1 MKDLILNEIIKNGIF
16 ITNQL
21 LDEDEKNSLKKD
33 FLNKKNKELFKI
45 DKEEQIKK
53 ISETLFNFLQQDS
66 IKDFLRDYFGSETKC
81 TNVLF
86 SRAVPEMKIDD
97 SEQIKKGNVFGF
109 HNDDS
114 GKQIK
119 INILLNDL
127 DEKSNGLEYAATS
140 HKISK
145 LDKFLIS
152 VLKNFGLYK
161 NWDKHLIN
169 YQKNKIQ
176 GKKVN
181 FMSEKEIK
189 KKFKI
194 IKVHGKSGLI
204 YIFDTNGFHRQGS
217 VETENLTNYK
227 RELITLYFNKK

>member
-1 MKDLILNEIIKNGIF
+1 MKDQILNEIIKNGIF

-21 LDEDEKNSLKKD
+21 LNEVEKDSLKKD

-45 DKEEQIKK
+45 NDDEDIKK
-53 ISETLFNFLQQDS
+53 ISETLFNFIQQDT
-66 IKDFLRDYFGSETKC
+66 IQNFLREYFANEIKC
-81 TNVLF
+81 TNILF
-86 SRAVPEMKIDD
+86 SRTTPEMKEDD
-97 SEQIKKGNVFGF
+97 SKQIEKGSVFGF
-109 HNDDS
+109 HNIS

-127 DEKSNGLEYAATS
+127 DEKSNGLEYAASS
-140 HKISK
+140 HKINR
-145 LDKFLIS
+145 LDKFLLS
-152 VLKNFGLYK
+152 FLRTFGLYK

-169 YQKNKIQ
+169 YQKNRIQ

-217 VETENLTNYK
+217 VESEILTNNK

>member
-1 MKDLILNEIIKNGIF
+1 MKDLILDEIIKNGIF

-21 LDEDEKNSLKKD
+21 LNEAEKHSLKKD
-33 FLNKKNKELFKI
+33 FSYNKNKELFKI
-45 DKEEQIKK
+45 NEEEDIKK
-53 ISETLFNFLQQDS
+53 ISETLFNFLQQDF
-66 IKDFLRDYFGSETKC
+66 IKNFLREYFGNETKC
-81 TNVLF
+81 TNILF
-86 SRAVPEMKIDD
+86 SRTTPEMKVDD
-97 SEQIKKGNVFGF
+97 SKQIEEGNVFGF

-119 INILLNDL
+119 INIFLNDL
-127 DEKSNGLEYAATS
+127 DEKSNGLEYAVSS
-140 HKISK
+140 HKIRK

-152 VLKNFGLYK
+152 FLRIFGLYK
-161 NWDKHLIN
+161 NWNKHLIN

-181 FMSEKEIK
+181 FMSEKEVK

-217 VETENLTNYK
+217 VDSENLTNFK

>member
-1 MKDLILNEIIKNGIF
+1 MKDQILNEIIKNGIF

-21 LDEDEKNSLKKD
+21 LNEAEKDSLKKD

-45 DKEEQIKK
+45 DKEEDIKK
-53 ISETLFNFLQQDS
+53 ISETLFRLIQQDS
-66 IKDFLRDYFGSETKC
+66 IKNFLYKYFANETEC
-81 TNVLF
+81 TNILF
-86 SRAVPEMKIDD
+86 SRTTPEIKVDD
-97 SEQIKKGNVFGF
+97 SKQIEKGSVFSF

-127 DEKSNGLEYAATS
+127 DEKSNGLEYAVSS
-140 HKISK
+140 HKINR

-152 VLKNFGLYK
+152 FLRIFGLFK

-176 GKKVN
+176 GKRVN
-181 FMSEKEIK
+181 YMSEKDIK

>member
-1 MKDLILNEIIKNGIF
+1 MKDLILNEIKENGIF
-16 ITNQL
+16 ISNEFLNDT
-21 LDEDEKNSLKKD
+21 DKDSLKKD
-33 FLNKKNKELFKI
+33 FLNKKNKEIFNI
-45 DKEEQIKK
+45 NEEKEIKK
-53 ISETLFNFLQQDS
+53 ISETLFDFLQRDS
-66 IKDFLRDYFGSETKC
+66 IKNFLCEYFENETKC
-81 TNVLF
+81 TNILF
-86 SRAVPEMKIDD
+86 SRTKLEIKKIDAD
-97 SEQIKKGNVFGF
+97 QINKGSVFGF

-127 DEKSNGLEYAATS
+127 DEKSNGLEYAASS
-140 HKISK
+140 HKIGK

-152 VLKNFGLYK
+152 FLRIFGLYK
-161 NWDKHLIN
+161 NWNKHLIN

-181 FMSEKEIK
+181 FMSEKEVK

-217 VETENLTNYK
+217 VDSENLTNFK
-227 RELITLYFNKK
+227 RELITLYFSKK